1 MGKIVVTIDGPAG
14 AGKSTVSRMLAERLG
29 YRLLDTGA
37 LYRAVALAAERK
49 GVSWDDGPGAAAVAQ
64 DLDIDFRMEN
74 MKNRVF
80 MGAEEITSAIREP
93 AISDGASRVS
103 ALPEVRTAL
112 LDLQRRMGSAG
123 GVVVE
128 GRDAGTVVFPDA
140 GAKFF
145 LTAAPEVRA
154 HRRWV
159 ELRNVG
165 MDIDE
170 TSVLADMIVRDHR
183 DESRAAAPLRQ
194 APDAQRVDSI
204 HLSVDEVVAE
214 MERMIRARENGG

>member
-1 MGKIVVTIDGPAG
+1 
-14 AGKSTVSRMLAERLG
+14 
-29 YRLLDTGA
+29 
-37 LYRAVALAAERK
+37 
-49 GVSWDDGPGAAAVAQ
+49 
-64 DLDIDFRMEN
+64 
-74 MKNRVF
+74 
-80 MGAEEITSAIREP
+80 
-93 AISDGASRVS
+93 
-103 ALPEVRTAL
+103 
-112 LDLQRRMGSAG
+112 MGSAG

-145 LTAAPEVRA
+145 LTAAPEIRA

-159 ELRNVG
+159 ELRNAG
-165 MDIDE
+165 MEIDE

-194 APDAQRVDSI
+194 APDAQRVDST